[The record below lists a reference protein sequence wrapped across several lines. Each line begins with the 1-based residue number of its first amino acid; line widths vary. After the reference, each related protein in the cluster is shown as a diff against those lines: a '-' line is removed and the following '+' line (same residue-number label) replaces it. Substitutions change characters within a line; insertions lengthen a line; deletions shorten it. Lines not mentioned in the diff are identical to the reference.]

1 MPRKRWWRKPLA
13 HDGGRADGAL
23 CRPSVSADA
32 HTKYTID
39 GVNDPGVLARG
50 WPQAALA
57 GSFTPSLVRSWIAT
71 VGGLIR
77 GHNVRRKRVSY
88 GASIVQGNRP

>member
-1 MPRKRWWRKPLA
+1 MAVARA
-13 HDGGRADGAL
+13 RADGAL

-32 HTKYTID
+32 HAEYTID
-39 GVNDPGVLARG
+39 GVNDPRVLGRG

-57 GSFTPSLVRSWIAT
+57 GSFTPSLVLSWIAT

-77 GHNVRRKRVSY
+77 GHDVRRPCVSY
-88 GASIVQGNRP
+88 GASIVPRHWP